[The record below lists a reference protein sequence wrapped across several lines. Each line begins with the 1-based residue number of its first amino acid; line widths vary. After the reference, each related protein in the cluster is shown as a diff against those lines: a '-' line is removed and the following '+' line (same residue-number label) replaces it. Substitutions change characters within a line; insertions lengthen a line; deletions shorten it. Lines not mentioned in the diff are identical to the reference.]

1 MTTFGKRL
9 KQARN
14 RRNMTQ
20 HQVAD
25 LLGIDFTTLSKY
37 ENDKSQPDH
46 RTLRELASMYEVSI
60 DWLLTGEQGS
70 EAGMPPN
77 RLVAGEVEEELT
89 DEEAARLLEYLEM
102 FRLLKAKREKERRQ
116 KENRKEK
123 EKDKESET
131 ENGQADVRRKVN
143 EEVPAGQARPEP
155 EPNSAQH
162 GEHGKP

>member
-1 MTTFGKRL
+1 M
-9 KQARN
+9 ARN

-20 HQVAD
+20 HQVAE

-70 EAGMPPN
+70 VTGLPSN

-89 DEEAARLLEYLEM
+89 DEEASRLLEYLEM
-102 FRLLKAKREKERRQ
+102 LRLLKAKREKERRQ
-116 KENRKEK
+116 KEREKEK
-123 EKDKESET
+123 EKIT
-131 ENGQADVRRKVN
+131 GAFENGRADVPRKAKG
-143 EEVPAGQARPEP
+143 EGPAGQVRPEP
-155 EPNSAQH
+155 DPKAAQPENAGTRH
-162 GEHGKP
+162 RA